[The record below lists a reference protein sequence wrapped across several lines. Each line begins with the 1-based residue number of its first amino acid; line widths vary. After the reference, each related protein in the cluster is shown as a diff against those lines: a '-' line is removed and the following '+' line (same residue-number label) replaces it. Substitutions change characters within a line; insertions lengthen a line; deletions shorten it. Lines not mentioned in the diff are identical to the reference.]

1 LKPKKE
7 RKKEL
12 LLLLLLSFQLNPQPP
27 KNSFRIRIRVE
38 LENQKTFS
46 SSKFDPFVVA
56 VSLLIQLNPQE
67 WQNLAHH
74 QKQTLH
80 AQKTPGFF
88 FPLKG
93 CARFFWYKIC
103 KDSG

>member
-27 KNSFRIRIRVE
+27 KNSFRIRIRIE

-88 FPLKG
+88 FPLKSL
-93 CARFFWYKIC
+93 CQVFLVQNP
-103 KDSG
+103 